1 MAVTGLDVNGALDQH
16 SPFWAQ
22 LQATLNFLPAH
33 AWYALPNGALTFLN
47 ARIADYLGL
56 PKDHP
61 QRFGSDT
68 GADWDS
74 NLAFLHPDDREE
86 TRRVRAALSLR
97 HSRTALGA
105 YYRRI
110 ARRLGGDVAVFATA
124 RTLATLIYRLLRWGQ
139 PYVDEGESLRKP
151 LSPAAHRTFSSHGQ
165 RPRLS
170 TDPSKRLR
178 SPHERRHGH
187 DKGLAGRFG
196 VCGALI
202 ITPASL
208 LFQWQRKM
216 NEKFRE
222 QFEVIAATC
231 FGPTTT

>member
-86 TRRVRAALSLR
+86 TRRVRAERLR
-97 HSRTALGA
+97 TGCAGQVSFRVRSAEGRYRWFVSCSEPVRAADGTLLYWIGVNLDIEELKQAEFYLRRSEA
-105 YYRRI
+105 Y
-110 ARRLGGDVAVFATA
+110 
-124 RTLATLIYRLLRWGQ
+124 LAEAQ
-139 PYVDEGESLRKP
+139 
-151 LSPAAHRTFSSHGQ
+151 
-165 RPRLS
+165 RLS
-170 TDPSKRLR
+170 HTGSFGWKPDTGEIVWSDETYRIFDYDRSVKPTVDSVVQRVHPQDRADFQKVIDASSGWQTASSK
-178 SPHERRHGH
+178 H
-187 DKGLAGRFG
+187 
-196 VCGALI
+196 
-202 ITPASL
+202 
-208 LFQWQRKM
+208 
-216 NEKFRE
+216 
-222 QFEVIAATC
+222 
-231 FGPTTT
+231 

>member
-74 NLAFLHPDDREE
+74 NFAFLHPDDREE

-139 PYVDEGESLRKP
+139 PYVDEGAEAYENRY
-151 LSPAAHRTFSSHGQ
+151 RQQ
-165 RPRLS
+165 RIGRL
-170 TDPSKRLR
+170 
-178 SPHERRHGH
+178 
-187 DKGLAGRFG
+187 
-196 VCGALI
+196 
-202 ITPASL
+202 
-208 LFQWQRKM
+208 
-216 NEKFRE
+216 
-222 QFEVIAATC
+222 AATAKDL
-231 FGPTTT
+231 GYQLTPVNA